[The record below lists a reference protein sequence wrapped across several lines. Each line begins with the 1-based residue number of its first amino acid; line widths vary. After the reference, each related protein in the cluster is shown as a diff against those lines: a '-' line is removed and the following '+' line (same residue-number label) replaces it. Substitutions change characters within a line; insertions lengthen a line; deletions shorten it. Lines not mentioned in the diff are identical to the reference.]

1 MSIAVQFPSSR
12 SHRLRAQARRAPRA
26 LWLVLAVALSWGA
39 EVAVYT
45 GFAPHGEALRHELQ
59 GAAGVLQAQL
69 VPQPSPAVLQAMRR
83 HFHESDVDIDMARLA
98 PNVAV
103 TLRGVL
109 REDCLDALRQA
120 RHING
125 PVVIALE
132 GYGSAVDCR
141 DHNDMTWWLMP

>member
-1 MSIAVQFPSSR
+1 MSIAMHFPSP
-12 SHRLRAQARRAPRA
+12 SHRLRAQARRMPRA
-26 LWLVLAVALSWGA
+26 LWLVLAIALSWGA
-39 EVAVYT
+39 EYAVYT
-45 GFAPHGEALRHELQ
+45 GFAPHGEVLRRELQ
-59 GAAGVLQAQL
+59 SAAGVLQAQL
-69 VPQPSPAVLQAMRR
+69 VARPGPALLAGLRG
-83 HFHESDVDIDMARLA
+83 HFAESDVDIDMARQW

-109 REDCLDALRQA
+109 RDDCLDALRQA